1 MNERLVSV
9 YETKEQEPYG
19 RNVEIR
25 AYFLRHA
32 PGDKASGHLTEGGI
46 NISKKYGEEFQQSSE
61 GGEKYILKA
70 YSSEME
76 RANETAQTII
86 DTVNTE
92 RKGHTRIR
100 LELGEKTEDARMP
113 IDALNLPYSEYVK
126 VNRKEEKVKDKI
138 ISLHGVAQRIASQI
152 EHFVKMSSRLKSD
165 SRVDLINITHLPWL
179 SAFVK
184 EVVGQKLEEET
195 DQAKKKEIESKIT
208 DLGYLDGFEL
218 IIKRDGDNVRLS
230 LQVGENEF
238 SLTGESI
245 RQLLEDWNP
254 AKNPKTKIAR
264 ISLHPIRGG
273 YKRAKAKQK

>member
-1 MNERLVSV
+1 MNERLAST
-9 YETKEQEPYG
+9 YEAREQEPYG

-32 PGDKASGHLTEGGI
+32 PGDKASGHLTEEGVD
-46 NISKKYGEEFQQSSE
+46 ISKKYGEEFQQSPE

-152 EHFVKMSSRLKSD
+152 EHFIKMSSRLKND
-165 SRVDLINITHLPWL
+165 SRVDLINITHIPWIP
-179 SAFVK
+179 AFLK
-184 EVVGQKLEEET
+184 EAVGYKIEQET
-195 DQAKKKEIESKIT
+195 DPEKKQELENKT
-208 DLGYLDGFEL
+208 TNFGYLEGFEL
-218 IIKRDGDNVRLS
+218 LITRNRDDIQLTLKIDENKFIID
-230 LQVGENEF
+230 E
-238 SLTGESI
+238 ESI
-245 RQLLEDWNP
+245 KKVLMD
-254 AKNPKTKIAR
+254 
-264 ISLHPIRGG
+264 
-273 YKRAKAKQK
+273 